1 MARKLQNISDVNN
14 RSYSTPGLR
23 NWIFN
28 IGFSSKKS
36 ERGKMAER
44 MKWTFI
50 LSACIFWEPKVL
62 AEIDL
67 MIKDL

>member
-1 MARKLQNISDVNN
+1 
-14 RSYSTPGLR
+14 LR